1 MTAARPSGL
10 PDALQLLA
18 AIGQAVIIFDPANV
32 VTHWNP
38 AAEAMFGWSEAE
50 AVGRNVA
57 QLLVPLGLE
66 QQTED
71 ILVGLQA
78 GRPWAGS
85 FTILRKDGGSIRTQ
99 FTSSPVRDEDGAVTA
114 IVAVG
119 SQLDDVVRP
128 LLEHSTDAVIVV
140 GADGL
145 VQFASPAVTHVFGWD
160 PIDMIG
166 RLALSFVHPDD
177 DPLLKAAL
185 APGHHR
191 VLPGQLELRVQSQR
205 GAWRWAEA
213 SVTDLLED
221 PAVRGTVIN
230 LRDVTDRRSN
240 HERLTHLA
248 LHDPLTGLPNRTL
261 MVDRIEHSHTRRG
274 QAGALLLVDL
284 DGLKEINHRYGH
296 AAGDELLRAVGSRLT
311 ASLAAQ
317 DTCGRIGGD
326 EFLILA
332 ESIASAAEAR
342 ESAGRIQ
349 ALLSQPLRLAGTTV
363 TLSSSIGIT
372 LLAGRHRAH
381 ELLREAVAAT
391 YDAKRSGFGRY
402 AMFDLLGTHGQDGE
416 GLLGRLSR
424 ALAQDELTV
433 HYQPIVALDDRR
445 MVGVEALA
453 RWQHPRQGLLAA
465 NLFLDVAESSDLI
478 HDIGAFVL
486 REACQQVVRWPD
498 QTGTLAVNISARQ
511 LADSA
516 LLGVITGALGAS
528 GLAPHRL
535 VLEITETALLQ
546 DLATALEVLAGCRE
560 RGIRISIDDFGT
572 GFAGFGYLRDLPVD
586 EIKIDR
592 SFVAGLGGQGFDAAI
607 VGGIIHMARGLELRT
622 TGEGVETEVQAQ
634 VLADLGCDQAQGF
647 LWSPAVPDGPGPP
660 SLGTTSPGTTSPGT
674 TTLGTTT
681 LGSRAGPLPG

>member
-1 MTAARPSGL
+1 MGSVTGERPDLVLDARR
-10 PDALQLLA
+10 LLA
-18 AIGQAVIIFDPANV
+18 AIGQAVIVFDPANV
-32 VTHWNP
+32 ITHWNP
-38 AAEAMFGWSEAE
+38 AAEALLGWTAAE
-50 AVGRNVA
+50 AVGREVTA
-57 QLLVPLGLE
+57 LIVPRDIE
-66 QQTED
+66 QQTDE
-71 ILVGLQA
+71 ILTGLHA
-78 GRPWAGS
+78 GQRWGGS
-85 FTILRKDGGSIRTQ
+85 FTLSRKDGSALRAQFVSAPVHGDDGS
-99 FTSSPVRDEDGAVTA
+99 VTA

-119 SQLDDVVRP
+119 SLLDDTVRP
-128 LLEHSTDAVIVV
+128 LLEHSTDAVVVV
-140 GADGL
+140 GTDRL
-145 VQFASPAVTHVFGWD
+145 VQFASPAVSQVFGWD
-160 PIDMIG
+160 PLALIG
-166 RLALSFVHPDD
+166 RPALSLVHPDD
-177 DPLLKAAL
+177 APLLRAAL

-191 VLPGQLELRVQSQR
+191 VLPGRLELRVREQG

-221 PAVRGTVIN
+221 PAIRGIVIN

-274 QAGALLLVDL
+274 QVGALLLVDL

-311 ASLAAQ
+311 ASLPAQ

-326 EFLILA
+326 EFLVLA
-332 ESIASAAEAR
+332 ESIRDAAEAA
-342 ESAGRIQ
+342 ECAERIQ
-349 ALLSQPLRLAGTTV
+349 ALLSQPLRLAGTTL
-363 TLSSSIGIT
+363 TLSSSVGIT

-391 YDAKRSGFGRY
+391 YDAKRAGFGRY
-402 AMFDLLGTHGQDGE
+402 ALFDLLGTHGEGGE
-416 GLLGRLSR
+416 GLLGRLAQ
-424 ALAQDELTV
+424 ALAQDELAV
-433 HYQPIVALDDRR
+433 HYQPIVALGSRQ
-445 MVGVEALA
+445 MVGVEALV
-453 RWQHPRQGLLAA
+453 RWRHPRQGLLAA
-465 NLFLDVAESSDLI
+465 SLFLDVAESSDLI
-478 HDIGAFVL
+478 HDIGAYVL
-486 REACQQVVRWPD
+486 RQACRQVVRWPD
-498 QTGTLAVNISARQ
+498 PTSVLAVNISARQ
-511 LADSA
+511 LADSG
-516 LLGVITGALGAS
+516 LLGVIESALASS
-528 GLAPHRL
+528 GLAPDRL

-607 VGGIIHMARGLELRT
+607 VGGIVHMARGLELRT
-622 TGEGVETEVQAQ
+622 TGEGVETEAQAQ

-660 SLGTTSPGTTSPGT
+660 VLGPAQPS
-674 TTLGTTT
+674 
-681 LGSRAGPLPG
+681 

>member
-1 MTAARPSGL
+1 MTSAQPVLRPDAAR
-10 PDALQLLA
+10 LLD
-18 AIGQAVIIFDPANV
+18 AIGQAVIVFDLTNI
-32 VTHWNP
+32 VTNWNP
-38 AAEAMFGWSEAE
+38 AAEALYGWSAAE
-50 AVGRNVA
+50 ALGRDVTE
-57 QLLVPLGLE
+57 LIVPPGLE
-66 QQTED
+66 QQSEQL
-71 ILVGLQA
+71 LVGLRA
-78 GRPWAGS
+78 GQPWSGS
-85 FTILRKDGGSIRTQ
+85 FTATRKDGTSIRAQ
-99 FTSSPVRDEDGAVTA
+99 FISSPVRGEDGSVLAIIAVA
-114 IVAVG
+114 
-119 SQLDDVVRP
+119 SQFDGAVRP

-166 RLALSFVHPDD
+166 QRALSLVHPDD
-177 DPLLKAAL
+177 DALLKAAL
-185 APGHHR
+185 APGHHQ
-191 VLPGQLELRVQSQR
+191 VLPGKLELRVQSQR

-221 PAVRGTVIN
+221 PAVRGTVVN
-230 LRDVTDRRSN
+230 LRDVTDRRAN

-261 MVDRIEHSHTRRG
+261 MVDRIEHSHSRRG

-284 DGLKEINHRYGH
+284 DGLKEINHRHGH
-296 AAGDELLRAVGSRLT
+296 AAGDELLRAVGTRLT
-311 ASLAAQ
+311 GSLPAQ

-332 ESIASAAEAR
+332 ESITGATEAR
-342 ESAGRIQ
+342 ESAERLQ
-349 ALLSQPLRLAGTTV
+349 ALLSQPMRLAGTTV
-363 TLSSSIGIT
+363 TLSSSVGIT

-391 YDAKRSGFGRY
+391 YDAKRSGFGRS
-402 AMFDLLGTHGQDGE
+402 AMFDLLGTHGEAGE
-416 GLLGRLSR
+416 GLLGRLAR
-424 ALAQDELTV
+424 ALTRDELTV
-433 HYQPIVALDDRR
+433 HYQPIVALQGRR
-445 MVGVEALA
+445 MVGVEALV

-486 REACQQVVRWPD
+486 REACRQVVRWTD
-498 QTGTLAVNISARQ
+498 QTATLAVNISARQ
-511 LADSA
+511 LADSG
-516 LLGVITGALGAS
+516 LLGVITGALSAS

-592 SFVAGLGGQGFDAAI
+592 SFVAGLGGGGFDAAI

-622 TGEGVETEVQAQ
+622 TGEGVETEGQAQ
-634 VLADLGCDQAQGF
+634 ILADLGCDQAQGF
-647 LWSPAVPDGPGPP
+647 LWSPAVPDAPWPP
-660 SLGTTSPGTTSPGT
+660 LLS
-674 TTLGTTT
+674 
-681 LGSRAGPLPG
+681 GS

>member
-1 MTAARPSGL
+1 MESVTPERSGL
-10 PDALQLLA
+10 VLDAERLLA
-18 AIGQAVIIFDPANV
+18 AIGQAVIVFDLANI

-38 AAEAMFGWSEAE
+38 AAQELYGWTAVEAI
-50 AVGRNVA
+50 GRDVID
-57 QLLVPLGLE
+57 LIVPPGLE
-66 QQTED
+66 QQTENLL
-71 ILVGLQA
+71 IGLRA
-78 GRPWAGS
+78 GHPWSGS
-85 FTILRKDGGSIRTQ
+85 FTATPRDGSSVRAQ
-99 FTSSPVRDEDGAVTA
+99 FISSPVRDEGGSVVA
-114 IVAVG
+114 IVAVA
-119 SQLDDVVRP
+119 SRLDDAVRP
-128 LLEHSTDAVIVV
+128 LLEHSTDAVVVV

-145 VQFASPAVTHVFGWD
+145 VQFASPAVTHVFGWN
-160 PIDMIG
+160 PLDMIG
-166 RLALSFVHPDD
+166 RTALSFVHPDD

-185 APGHHR
+185 APGDHR
-191 VLPGQLELRVQSQR
+191 VLPGQLELRVREQ
-205 GAWRWAEA
+205 GGTWRWAEA

-230 LRDVTDRRSN
+230 LRDVTDRRST

-248 LHDPLTGLPNRTL
+248 LHDPLTGLPNRAL
-261 MVDRIEHSHTRRG
+261 MVERIEHSHSRRG
-274 QAGALLLVDL
+274 QAGALLLIDL

-296 AAGDELLRAVGSRLT
+296 AAGDELLRAVGTRLT
-311 ASLAAQ
+311 GSLSAQ

-332 ESIASAAEAR
+332 ESIRDAGEAAECA
-342 ESAGRIQ
+342 EGIQ
-349 ALLSQPLRLAGTTV
+349 ALLREPLQLAGTTV
-363 TLSSSIGIT
+363 TLSSSVGIT

-402 AMFDLLGTHGQDGE
+402 AMFDLLDTHREGGD
-416 GLLGRLSR
+416 GLLGRLAQ

-433 HYQPIVALDDRR
+433 HYQPIVALQDRR

-465 NLFLDVAESSDLI
+465 SLFLDVAESSDLI
-478 HDIGAFVL
+478 HDIGAFIL
-486 REACQQVVRWPD
+486 REACRQVVRWPD
-498 QTGTLAVNISARQ
+498 QGSTLAVNISARQ
-511 LADSA
+511 LADRG
-516 LLGVITGALGAS
+516 LLGVIEGALAGS

-546 DLATALEVLAGCRE
+546 DLTTALEVLAGCRE

-592 SFVAGLGGQGFDAAI
+592 SFVAGLGGHGFDAAI

-634 VLADLGCDQAQGF
+634 ILAGLGCDQAQGF
-647 LWSPAVPDGPGPP
+647 LWSPAVPDRPGPP
-660 SLGTTSPGTTSPGT
+660 VL
-674 TTLGTTT
+674 
-681 LGSRAGPLPG
+681 SRGRPA